1 MQFSEYQQK
10 AIKTALYP
18 KVAGHGWMYPALG
31 LANEAGEVNG
41 KLKKVIR
48 DNDSVVDDERRK
60 DIAKELGDVLWYLA
74 QVATELDIDLNEVAE
89 ANIGKLLSRQER
101 GVIKGNGDNR

>member
-1 MQFSEYQQK
+1 MKFSDYQQQ

-18 KVAGHGWMYPALG
+18 KVAGHSWVYPALG
-31 LANEAGEVNG
+31 LANEAGEVTG

-48 DNDSVVDDERRK
+48 DNDGIVDDQRRK

-74 QVATELDIDLNEVAE
+74 QVATELEINLDEVAE
-89 ANIGKLLSRQER
+89 ANIAKLASRQAR
-101 GVIKGNGDNR
+101 GTLGGDGDNR